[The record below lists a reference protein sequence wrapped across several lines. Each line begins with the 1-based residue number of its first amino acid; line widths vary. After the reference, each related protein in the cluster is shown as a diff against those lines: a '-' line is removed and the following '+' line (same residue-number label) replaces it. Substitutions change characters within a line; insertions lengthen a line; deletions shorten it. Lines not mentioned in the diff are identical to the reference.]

1 MKLIKNIY
9 WDKADITVSI
19 IIPIYNRT
27 KTIRRAMISL
37 EKQTSKKFECILID
51 DGSKDD
57 IDEVIYSFF
66 NKIKLP
72 MLYIKKGNGGV
83 HTARNIGIYY
93 ARGEYTMFLDS
104 DDEYRNDAIELMI
117 KAWEKIPYEDRGKYR
132 EIVAQCQDQTGN
144 RVGKPFPV
152 NINKMPWKKAVRL
165 CDSTKGE
172 HVSIMK
178 TCILKDNPWPEPEG
192 VTFVTEDIVWKH
204 LEKKYKSFFVNDMIR
219 IYHTNTQ
226 DSYTNH
232 KTRTLQ
238 YCVNCQWNEG
248 YMLDHWSVYKGKVS
262 YLKRM
267 MIYEIFSMILRK
279 NGVKGYKFN
288 SIINNIVGG
297 AMCGVAFIGANIYM
311 QKHNVS

>member
-1 MKLIKNIY
+1 
-9 WDKADITVSI
+9 
-19 IIPIYNRT
+19 
-27 KTIRRAMISL
+27 
-37 EKQTSKKFECILID
+37 
-51 DGSKDD
+51 
-57 IDEVIYSFF
+57 
-66 NKIKLP
+66 
-72 MLYIKKGNGGV
+72 
-83 HTARNIGIYY
+83 
-93 ARGEYTMFLDS
+93 MFLDS